1 MKKSYFFKFFVI
13 AVIAAFVTITS
24 CKDYDDDI
32 NKLNTALD
40 ALKTEAVA
48 KSELTAL
55 QTQLQASISAVQTD
69 LTAAKARL
77 TTLETNG
84 ATKAQLDAAK
94 AEILA
99 ATVKL
104 DTYNAFKASVDA
116 DILKLKADV
125 AKAATKEELTA
136 LQTLHN
142 SSLAALKL
150 ELGAQIANLEAVL
163 KADILANKTEIAA
176 VKADLQAKYDE
187 LSAEIETLKTDLANV
202 TANLAALDQ
211 RVTAVRQEMATAIA
225 DLSEELQGL
234 IFDVY
239 NSLDK
244 RVTALTFIPD
254 YTSYDGTPLIVVRGI
269 TEWAGP
275 KYRPAGTPK
284 TDVYWENIVEGTVYK
299 GITILRY
306 NVSPSNATMSSF
318 EIAELLNKTTLVRS
332 ETSKSDFVILSGQA
346 TLENG
351 VLSVPVAVEAN
362 TYDLEDG
369 SWDYPYADWSQ
380 NRTESYGFDQNVSVA
395 LQVRNL
401 NAEYDNDED
410 RLVTSTEYV
419 KADFDLAEGR
429 IALNDKSEKEDGTQL
444 PYDINAATI
453 AGAGY
458 AEDIKLWNG
467 KAQPGSSTGNVLN
480 HTINLN
486 EYVYGVFQDYYS
498 KWVKMNDFG
507 FNDHTFKFRLVSLS
521 SEGVDQSMN
530 YVTLN
535 ETTGV
540 IGVKP
545 AAGNLVNAAAV
556 GRTPVVEVTAM
567 VNGKVHAVG
576 FIKILVTD
584 NFDKSDVE
592 FTFNLQDYTLGCN
605 STFNLTNVDL
615 STIDFDQVFNHA
627 RIQLGKDAFFAEY
640 RQAGLTDA
648 EVWKV
653 PNTSTPANATVGV
666 IGGTA
671 QHVEFGYNMN
681 PVTESTLLSNYI
693 NAFISNTAPAGD
705 YTVKTRLKSNGYRPD
720 VVITWKFKVKLPTYS
735 LTANTAILSGGKIV
749 VNPTIQEQGGK
760 TSAAYEAL
768 LNNAFMHQSGSFIF
782 TPLLPACETALTPY
796 FVFTGV
802 PAGYHISSNGTE
814 VLQNG
819 TNDLAAVIVQEGGPG
834 KYIIRLNNN
843 AYDSNPWGN
852 YAPLSDASRGL
863 VGKSVSV
870 QPRGYINGM
879 TYNWVNLYNPFN
891 VEFVYPL
898 QLILPTDASVYD
910 QSNSGLNTYTF
921 NPYDPTVALVDWNG
935 AKININ
941 TVPGRALIDH
951 YEVGQLPVPGTAILV
966 DWQYAGWNFPGTVR
980 RPGYPQGPF
989 GWWYAPVTTPTVTYN
1004 SPFVFDNAN
1013 VKCNINGSGNI
1024 VSDINYP
1031 IPAGM
1036 QLKIDVVSAG
1046 GYVTIVTGNGTIN
1059 VPTTYAFTWVNS
1071 ATGAVQNEF
1080 KVSVPVSVS
1089 HKWGILR
1096 GNLVIEVKPGSGN
1109 E

>member
-254 YTSYDGTPLIVVRGI
+254 YTSEDGTPQIIVRGI
-269 TEWAGP
+269 TEWEGP

-284 TDVYWENIVEGTVYK
+284 TDVYWEEILEDGTIYK

-306 NVSPSNATMSSF
+306 NVSPSNASMSDF
-318 EIAELLNKTTLVRS
+318 EIANLLNKTTLVRS
-332 ETSKSDFVILSGQA
+332 LDTKSDYVVLSGDA
-346 TLENG
+346 SYENG
-351 VLSVPVAVEAN
+351 VLSVPVAVEVNA
-362 TYDLEDG
+362 YDLTDG
-369 SWDYPYADWSQ
+369 SWEWGLQAKGPRHD
-380 NRTESYGFDQNVSVA
+380 NVSIA

-401 NAEYDNDED
+401 NAEYDNEED

-419 KADFDLAEGR
+419 KANFDLSDGR

-467 KAQPGSSTGNVLN
+467 KAQPGSNTGNVLN

-486 EYVYGVFQDYYS
+486 EYIYGVFDEYFGGWS
-498 KWVKMNDFG
+498 EMSEFG

-545 AAGNLVNAAAV
+545 ATGNLVNAAAV

-653 PNTSTPANATVGV
+653 PGSLTPANATVGV

-671 QHVEFGYNMN
+671 QHVEFAYNMD
-681 PVTESTLLSNYI
+681 PATESTNLSNYLR
-693 NAFISNTAPAGD
+693 AFISNTAPAGD

-760 TSAAYEAL
+760 TSTAYEAL

-796 FVFTGV
+796 FVFTVV

-898 QLILPTDASVYD
+898 QLILPTNASVYD
-910 QSNSGLNTYTF
+910 QANNGLNTYAF
-921 NPYDPTVALVDWNG
+921 NPYDPTVALIDWNS
-935 AKININ
+935 AEININ
-941 TVPGRALIDH
+941 TEPGRDLIDH
-951 YEVGQLPVPGTAILV
+951 YEVGQVPVLGIGTTWIPAM
-966 DWQYAGWNFPGTVR
+966 GHFPGTVS
-980 RPGYPQGPF
+980 RPGYT
-989 GWWYAPVTTPTVTYN
+989 GWWWAFATPSVTYS
-1004 SPFVFDNAN
+1004 SPFVFDITNA
-1013 VKCNINGSGNI
+1013 KCNINGSGDI

-1036 QLKIDVVSAG
+1036 QLKYGVVNAAG
-1046 GYVTIVTGNGTIN
+1046 SVEVLVNGITYN
-1059 VPTTYAFTWVNS
+1059 LPTTYAFTWVNE

-1080 KVSVPVSVS
+1080 KVSIPVSVS

-1096 GNLVIEVKPGSGN
+1096 GNLVIKVKPGSGN

>member
-254 YTSYDGTPLIVVRGI
+254 YTSEDGTPQIIVRGI
-269 TEWAGP
+269 TEWEGP

-284 TDVYWENIVEGTVYK
+284 TDVYWEEILEDGTIYK

-306 NVSPSNATMSSF
+306 NVSPSNASMSDF
-318 EIAELLNKTTLVRS
+318 EIANLLNKTTLVRS
-332 ETSKSDFVILSGQA
+332 LDTKSDYVVLSGDA
-346 TLENG
+346 TYADG
-351 VLSVPVAVEAN
+351 VLSVPVAVEVN
-362 TYDLEDG
+362 TYDFNDG
-369 SWDYPYADWSQ
+369 SWDWGLQAKGPRHD
-380 NRTESYGFDQNVSVA
+380 NVSIA

-401 NAEYDNDED
+401 NAEYDNEED

-419 KADFDLAEGR
+419 KANFDLSDGR

-444 PYDINAATI
+444 PYDINATNI
-453 AGAGY
+453 SLSTY
-458 AEDIKLWNG
+458 AADIKLWNG
-467 KAQPGSSTGNVLN
+467 KAQPGATTGDVLN

-486 EYVYGVFQDYYS
+486 DYIYGVFDEFFGGWS
-498 KWVKMNDFG
+498 EMKEFG

-521 SEGVDQSMN
+521 SEGTDQSMD

-545 AAGNLVNAAAV
+545 AGSLVNAAAV
-556 GRTPVVEVTAM
+556 GRTPVVEVTAV

-576 FIKILVTD
+576 FIKIIVTD
-584 NFDKSDVE
+584 NFDKSPVP
-592 FTFNLQDYTLGCN
+592 FTFTLEDYTLGCN
-605 STFNLTNVDL
+605 STYSLTNVDINA
-615 STIDFDQVFNHA
+615 IDFDQIFNHA
-627 RIQLGKDAFFAEY
+627 RIQLGKDAFFTEY
-640 RQAGLTDA
+640 SQSPVIVELISA
-648 EVWKV
+648 
-653 PNTSTPANATVGV
+653 PANATLS
-666 IGGTA
+666 
-671 QHVEFGYNMN
+671 HVTFTWAIDPETQSANLF
-681 PVTESTLLSNYI
+681 NYLKGE
-693 NAFISNTAPAGD
+693 ISNTAPAGT
-705 YTVKTRLKSNGYRPD
+705 YKVKTTLKSNGYRPD
-720 VVITWKFKVKLPTYS
+720 VAITWNFKVKLPTYS
-735 LTANTAILSGGKIV
+735 LTANSAILSGGKIV

-782 TPLLPACETALTPY
+782 SPLPPACTTALTPY
-796 FVFTGV
+796 FVFASAPSGYVVSDDLTQLYL
-802 PAGYHISSNGTE
+802 AGHKGDGAY
-814 VLQNG
+814 
-819 TNDLAAVIVQEGGPG
+819 LAAVIVQEGGPG
-834 KYIIRLNNN
+834 KFIIRLNNN
-843 AYDSNPWGN
+843 AYDATPWGN
-852 YAPLSDASRGL
+852 YAPLSAAARGL

-879 TYNWVNLYNPFN
+879 TYNWINLFNPFN

-898 QLILPTDASVYD
+898 QLILPTNASVYD
-910 QSNSGLNTYTF
+910 QANNGLNTYAF
-921 NPYDPTVALVDWNG
+921 NPYDPTVALIDWNG
-935 AKININ
+935 AEININ
-941 TVPGRALIDH
+941 TEPGRDLIDH
-951 YEVGQLPVPGTAILV
+951 YEVGQVPVAGIGTTWIPAM
-966 DWQYAGWNFPGTVR
+966 GHFPGTVS
-980 RPGYPQGPF
+980 RPGYT
-989 GWWYAPVTTPTVTYN
+989 GWWWAFATPSVTYS
-1004 SPFVFDNAN
+1004 SPFVFDITNA
-1013 VKCNINGSGNI
+1013 KCNINGSGDI

-1036 QLKIDVVSAG
+1036 QLKYGVVNAAG
-1046 GYVTIVTGNGTIN
+1046 SVEVLVNGITYN
-1059 VPTTYAFTWVNS
+1059 LPTTYAFTWVNE

-1080 KVSVPVSVS
+1080 KVSIPVSVS

-1096 GNLVIEVKPGSGN
+1096 GNLVIKVKPGSGN

>member
-202 TANLAALDQ
+202 TANLAALDL
-211 RVTAVRQEMATAIA
+211 RVTTVRQEMATAIA

-254 YTSYDGTPLIVVRGI
+254 YTSEDGTPLIVVRGI

-444 PYDINAATI
+444 PYDINVTTI

-507 FNDHTFKFRLVSLS
+507 FNDHSFKFRLVSLS

-576 FIKILVTD
+576 FIKILITD

-605 STFNLTNVDL
+605 SSFSLTDVDL
-615 STIDFDQVFNHA
+615 SSIDFDQVFNHA

-693 NAFISNTAPAGD
+693 KANISNTAPSGN

-720 VVITWKFKVKLPTYS
+720 VVITWKFNVKLPTYS
-735 LTANTAILSGGKIV
+735 LTANSAILSGGKIV
-749 VNPTIQEQGGK
+749 VNPTILEQGGK
-760 TSAAYEAL
+760 TSTAYEAL
-768 LNNAFMHQSGSFIF
+768 LNNAFMHQSGSFVF
-782 TPLLPACETALTPY
+782 TPLLPECETALTPY
-796 FVFTGV
+796 FVFASN
-802 PAGYHISSNGTE
+802 PSGYQRDATLTKLYASGHVG
-814 VLQNG
+814 
-819 TNDLAAVIVQEGGPG
+819 DAAYLAAEILPETAGSN
-834 KYIIRLNNN
+834 KFFIRLN
-843 AYDSNPWGN
+843 YDNQPYPSASWGN
-852 YAPLSDASRGL
+852 YSPYSDAARGL
-863 VGKSVSV
+863 IGKSVSV
-870 QPRGYINGM
+870 QPRGYINGA
-879 TYNWVNLYNPFN
+879 TYNWIELYNAFN
-891 VEFVYPL
+891 VEFVSPL
-898 QLILPTDASVYD
+898 ELVLPTNASVYD
-910 QSNSGLNTYTF
+910 QANKGLNSYVF
-921 NPYDPTVALVDWNG
+921 NPYNPSVALLDWND
-935 AKININ
+935 AELDIT
-941 TVPGRALIDH
+941 TVDGRALMQH
-951 YEVGQLPVPGTAILV
+951 YEVGTQPVDGILTT
-966 DWQYAGWNFPGTVR
+966 WIQAPFQMYGTVT
-980 RPGYPQGPF
+980 RPGLTGY
-989 GWWYAPVTTPTVTYN
+989 WWSYTNPTVTYS
-1004 SPFVFDNAN
+1004 SPFIFDIANA
-1013 VKCNINGSGNI
+1013 KCNINGSGNI
-1024 VSDINYP
+1024 VDDINYS

-1036 QLKIDVVSAG
+1036 KLKYGAINSA
-1046 GYVTIVTGNGTIN
+1046 GYVTLVSGGSTIN
-1059 VPTTYAFTWVNS
+1059 VPTKYAFTWENS

-1080 KVSVPVSVS
+1080 KIAIPVRVG
-1089 HKWGILR
+1089 HKWGRLQ
-1096 GNLVIEVKPGSGN
+1096 GNLIITVKPGSGN
-1109 E
+1109 